1 MKFSGYVLVSVA
13 LIMLFAVACIRY
25 DVPENVAKSNIQTE
39 TLTINEYPANRK
51 NVTINGVDYIQ
62 TDLPVGKFGG
72 VMINSTIGEG
82 PKTFN
87 PFNSKD
93 ATSST
98 LADVMYDGLVTI
110 DPVTGEYIPKLA
122 KSFEINGNDYT
133 IHLRH
138 GLKWSDDEP
147 ITADDVYFTWKNI
160 ILDGYG
166 NTSTRDSIS
175 IEGRLP
181 AVEKIDD
188 YTVRFTTPAP
198 FAPFLASLSTPIA
211 PKHIFEPAVKKG
223 KEFFD
228 TFLSTNINPDELVV
242 SGAFKLTEYVPAQRV
257 VYKRNPNYYVIN
269 SEGQKLPYL
278 DKLVYLI
285 VGDANNEVLKFEGG
299 ELDIIGVRGTDVPR
313 FRERQEKGDFSLCN
327 LGADTGTMYLA
338 VNLNNRADK
347 DGKYYVDPIKQ
358 KWFSDKNFRTAVDFA
373 LDRENMVY
381 NVANGF
387 AKPLFTPE
395 SLNSIFLNKL
405 LLAYPRNLEKS
416 RELLSQ
422 SGFYTDDNGRLFDSD
437 GNRVEFTLM
446 TNAGNTEREAIGVM
460 VKQDLEDLGMKVNFK
475 PVEFN
480 SLVNKL
486 LSTYDWDMVI
496 MGLTGSPL
504 EPNGGKNVWMSNG
517 ALHMFNQRGTDDF
530 GKKVLPWEK
539 ELDYLFEKGA
549 TAITFDARKKYYDRY
564 QEIIYNEKPMIYL
577 YSPLRIT
584 AIRNKFKNVYPTS
597 LGGVTHNIEE
607 IYIDD
612 IGQNSLNKSGE
623 GKIGNP

>member
-1 MKFSGYVLVSVA
+1 MRFKGYVLLTILVLAFVTC
-13 LIMLFAVACIRY
+13 ACIRR
-25 DVPENVAKSNIQTE
+25 DVPENNVQSSAQTE
-39 TLTINEYPANRK
+39 TLTINEYPANRR
-51 NVTINGVDYIQ
+51 NVTINGIDYIQ
-62 TDLPVGKFGG
+62 TDLPIGKFGG
-72 VMINSTIGEG
+72 VLINSTIGEG

-98 LADVMYDGLVTI
+98 LSDIMYDGLVTI

-122 KSFEINGNDYT
+122 KSFEIKGNDYI

-138 GLKWSDDEP
+138 GLKWSDGRP

-160 ILDGYG
+160 ILDGFG

-175 IEGRLP
+175 VEGKFP
-181 AVEKIDD
+181 TVEKLDD
-188 YTVRFTTPAP
+188 YTVKYTTPAP

-211 PKHIFEPAVKKG
+211 PKHVFEPAVKQG

-228 TFLSTNINPDELVV
+228 TFMSTNINPNDLVI
-242 SGAFKLTEYVPAQRV
+242 SGPFKLVEYVPAQRA
-257 VYKRNPNYYVIN
+257 VYRRNPDYYVIN
-269 SEGQKLPYL
+269 SNGEKLPYL

-285 VGDANNEVLKFEGG
+285 VGDVNNEVLKFEGG
-299 ELDIIGVRGTDVPR
+299 ELDVIGVRGSDVPR
-313 FRERQEKGDFSLCN
+313 FKERQEKGDFSLCN

-338 VNLNNRADK
+338 VNLNDRKSN
-347 DGKYYVDPIKQ
+347 DGKFYVDPVKQ
-358 KWFSDKNFRTAVDFA
+358 KWFRDKNFRLAVDYA

-381 NVANGF
+381 NIANGF

-395 SLNSIFLNKL
+395 SLNSIFLNKSLESYPRDIEKSKL
-405 LLAYPRNLEKS
+405 LLQK
-416 RELLSQ
+416 
-422 SGFYTDDNGRLFDSD
+422 SGFYTDNKGRLFDNI

-486 LSTYDWDMVI
+486 VSTFDWDMVI

-504 EPNGGKNVWMSNG
+504 EPNGGKNVWLSNG
-517 ALHMFNQRGTDDF
+517 TLHMFNQRGEDDF
-530 GKKVLPWEK
+530 NKGLLSWEK

-549 TAITFDARKKYYDRY
+549 TALTFNERKKYYDRY

-597 LGGVTHNIEE
+597 LGGVLHNIEE
-607 IYIDD
+607 IYIDKED
-612 IGQNSLNKSGE
+612 RS
-623 GKIGNP
+623 GNP